1 MKNFSI
7 HIILFLFAWGVFTA
21 SSSSSSV
28 EWEENIAVIISSSVD
43 QDYIS
48 KEVLLN
54 IYTLRVRNWDDGT
67 RITVSDYRG
76 NSDIRNEF
84 YRYLGTQVNTIKKVW
99 LRAQFTGKI
108 TPPRTVDS
116 VEEMITLVLEN
127 PGTIGYVP
135 IDQVPENATILL
147 TFSND

>member
-1 MKNFSI
+1 MKNFPI
-7 HIILFLFAWGVFTA
+7 HIILLVIAWLGLTA
-21 SSSSSSV
+21 LSEKPV
-28 EWEENIAVIISSSVD
+28 EREENIAVIVSSTVD
-43 QDYIS
+43 QDSIS
-48 KEVLLN
+48 KDVLLN

-76 NSDIRNEF
+76 SSDLRNEF
-84 YRYLGTQVNTIKKVW
+84 YHYLGTQVNTIKKVW

-116 VEEMITLVLEN
+116 VDEMISLVIDN

-135 IDQVPENATILL
+135 IDQVPENTTILL
-147 TFSND
+147 IIAHD

>member
-1 MKNFSI
+1 MKLLVA
-7 HIILFLFAWGVFTA
+7 HIVLLFLSWFTLPVV
-21 SSSSSSV
+21 SLCQEVNESD
-28 EWEENIAVIISSSVD
+28 IAVIISSTIR
-43 QDYIS
+43 QDSITN
-48 KEVLLN
+48 ETLLN

-76 NSDIRNEF
+76 SSDLRNEF
-84 YRYLGTQVNTIKKVW
+84 YHYLGTQVNTIKKVW

-116 VEEMITLVLEN
+116 VDEMISLVIDN

-135 IDQVPENATILL
+135 IDQVPENTTILL
-147 TFSND
+147 IIAHD